1 MRGKQAPKR
10 KILPDERY
18 NNVAIAKFINYI
30 MRAGKKSVAEKIVY
44 EALDIVAKKEKKEA
58 LEVFNTALKNI
69 LPSVEV
75 RGKRIGGANY
85 QIPVPVRGGRQQS
98 LAFRW
103 IIEAADKKSG
113 RKMSERLAAEII
125 DAAHEEG
132 TAIKKKT
139 DVQKMAEAN
148 RAFSHFAGS
157 F

>member
-10 KILPDERY
+10 KIAPDGKY
-18 NNVAIAKFINYI
+18 NNLAIAKFINYI
-30 MRAGKKSVAEKIVY
+30 MHGGKKSIAERIVY
-44 EALDIVAKKEKKEA
+44 DALEIVAKKEKKEA
-58 LEVFNTALKNI
+58 LEVFNTAVKNI
-69 LPSVEV
+69 SPSVEV

-85 QIPVPVRGGRQQS
+85 QIPVPVRGNRQQS

-103 IIEAADKKSG
+103 IIEAARKKSG
-113 RKMSERLAAEII
+113 RAMSERLASEII
-125 DAAHEEG
+125 DAANEEG

-148 RAFSHFAGS
+148 RAFSHFSGS

>member
-1 MRGKQAPKR
+1 MRGKPAPKR
-10 KILPDERY
+10 KIAPDERY

-30 MRAGKKSVAEKIVY
+30 MTGGKKTTAERVVY
-44 EALDIVAKKEKKEA
+44 DALDIVAKKEKKEA

-69 LPSVEV
+69 SPSVEV

-103 IIEAADKKSG
+103 LIEAASKKSG
-113 RKMSERLAAEII
+113 RPMSERLASEII

-132 TAIKKKT
+132 AAMKKKQ